1 MRFTNISLRPDYR
14 EFLAENVLLVFL
26 VIASMACLPLAASM
40 NVRYLA
46 LATSMLSFALSAFMV
61 VRYIVLTAV
70 VWIVNDDTVCR
81 IEGVLTRRTDYV
93 ELYRVVDYQ
102 ESQTLFQKIWKVKTV
117 TIVSTDKSDAVME
130 LYGIPEDMNLVAT
143 IRERVEQCKKD
154 KRIYEITN
162 H

>member
-130 LYGIPEDMNLVAT
+130 LYGIPEDMNLVAA

-162 H
+162 L